1 MYRQIFYF
9 LKFFTAFFLLLVIG
23 GCSSQEQVINPPVEE
38 PTSFSQSGAAEVPSR
53 WWTSFGN
60 SKLNALVDTALS
72 SNFDVQTAWQRL
84 KAAEATVS
92 RQRGGL
98 FPTLDGSAEA
108 QTTRNQQSQFGS
120 TDDFSVGLSSSY
132 EIDLWGRIGAQVDAE
147 EYRAQ
152 ASLADYQTATL
163 TVSAQIVQT
172 WARLAEAQQQLSLV
186 EDQVKTN
193 QKVLQLL
200 KNRFGTG
207 QIKSVDIL
215 RQQQLLE
222 ATQQQQADAEANLKI
237 LKHELS
243 VLLGRTP
250 QDTMEAYPDQLP
262 ELAPLPETG
271 VPVDLVQ
278 RRPDVRSA
286 FNLVKAADRD
296 LAAAISNQYPRLTLS
311 ASLSSSANTASNL
324 FEEWITSFSGSLL
337 APIFRGGELSAEVDR
352 LEAVKQQRLYEYGQS
367 VLTAFQEVENALVRE
382 QKQRESISRIE
393 EQLKLAEQAYR
404 QLQLQYLNGTNNY
417 LDVLTALDEV
427 QQLRRDLLTAKLR
440 LVEFRIGLYRALAG
454 SFETERETSTD
465 R

>member
-1 MYRQIFYF
+1 M
-9 LKFFTAFFLLLVIG
+9 
-23 GCSSQEQVINPPVEE
+23 
-38 PTSFSQSGAAEVPSR
+38 
-53 WWTSFGN
+53 
-60 SKLNALVDTALS
+60 
-72 SNFDVQTAWQRL
+72 
-84 KAAEATVS
+84 
-92 RQRGGL
+92 
-98 FPTLDGSAEA
+98 
-108 QTTRNQQSQFGS
+108 
-120 TDDFSVGLSSSY
+120 
-132 EIDLWGRIGAQVDAE
+132 
-147 EYRAQ
+147 
-152 ASLADYQTATL
+152 
-163 TVSAQIVQT
+163 
-172 WARLAEAQQQLSLV
+172 AEAQQQLSLV

-367 VLTAFQEVENALVRE
+367 VLTAFQEVENALIRE

-454 SFETERETSTD
+454 SFETEREISTD